1 MRVFNAV
8 EGEQQTAGACCVL
21 LGMVV
26 GGEQVFDRKQFLRS
40 NEGNNALMSRGFG
53 HQSEL
58 VAGVLAD
65 ANAGLAKC
73 SNEALQSEVFTLAG
87 DDNMVKTAP
96 AGLESL
102 FDRVYSVQHFHKG
115 QCRRFGVGRLTERS
129 APLGRLK
136 RLPLIGL
143 VLNGILWQIGIAMSP
158 GNAKTYTAVLE
169 PLQNGLGWVVARVP
183 FDVRK
188 AWTTLKG
195 TRVRGEI
202 DGVAL
207 RTSLMAYRGGGGHF
221 LLVNRKMQAATGAR
235 LGSRVRIVL
244 EPDLEDRAAVVPTE
258 LAQALRGDRRL
269 RRWFDGLATSMRRD
283 VGKWVME
290 PKSDSSRR
298 NRAEKMAEWMMLTME
313 GELDAADPPPI
324 LKAAFLRQ
332 PLAQAGWQAMTP
344 AQRRR
349 HLLGIFHVRGPE
361 ARERRAAKAVDDAL
375 RLGRKAKGQMEAVEL
390 VEEQNR

>member
-1 MRVFNAV
+1 MD
-8 EGEQQTAGACCVL
+8 
-21 LGMVV
+21 V
-26 GGEQVFDRKQFLRS
+26 GGEQVFDRKQFLS
-40 NEGNNALMSRGFG
+40 PDEGDNALMSRGFG

-65 ANAGLAKC
+65 ADAGLAKC
-73 SNEALQSEVFTLAG
+73 SNEALESEVFSLAG
-87 DDNMVKTAP
+87 DDNVVKTAP

-102 FDRVYSVQHFHKG
+102 FDRVNSVQHFHKG
-115 QCRRFGVGRLTERS
+115 QCRRFGVGRLTKRS
-129 APLGRLK
+129 APLCRLK

-143 VLNGILWQIGIAMSP
+143 VLNGILWQIGTDMSP
-158 GNAKTYTAVLE
+158 KNAKTFTAVLE
-169 PLQNGLGWVVARVP
+169 PLQNGLGWVVAWVP

-188 AWTTLKG
+188 TWTALKG

-202 DGVAL
+202 EGVAL
-207 RTSLMAYRGGGGHF
+207 RTSLMAYGGGGGHF

-235 LGSRVRIVL
+235 VGSRVRIVL
-244 EPDLEDRAAVVPTE
+244 EPDLEERAAVVPTE
-258 LAQALRGDRRL
+258 LAQALKGDRRL

-290 PKSDSSRR
+290 PKSDPSRR
-298 NRAEKMAEWMMLTME
+298 NRAEKVAEWMMLTME
-313 GELDAADPPPI
+313 GELDAAHPPPI

-332 PLAQAGWQAMTP
+332 PLAEVGWQAMTL

-349 HLLGIFHVRGPE
+349 HLLGIFHMQGPE
-361 ARERRAAKAVDDAL
+361 ARERRAAKAFDDAL
-375 RLGRKAKGQMEAVEL
+375 RMGRKAKGQMDAVEL